1 MAVDVSQADVRH
13 GRMTRCIAVE
23 SPMRIGMSQP
33 GITTRASQPDD
44 RPPRTHG
51 RPGLRAEAL
60 TARGA
65 VPPPQV
71 AREWRTRAVAPLA
84 PIAGRVRVIAAAIQT
99 LDRAAATVLRTAAG
113 VFQVRVRVR
122 AAFPVVHALAA
133 EDSAAAAG
141 LRAAVVE
148 RDRLEEA
155 ARARLEAAVA
165 VAGGNRSC

>member
-84 PIAGRVRVIAAAIQT
+84 PLAGRVRVIAAAIQT

-113 VFQVRVRVR
+113 
-122 AAFPVVHALAA
+122 
-133 EDSAAAAG
+133 
-141 LRAAVVE
+141 
-148 RDRLEEA
+148 
-155 ARARLEAAVA
+155 
-165 VAGGNRSC
+165 